1 MPPVASSHGASSAPA
16 TPPAG
21 PARPGVDTSALDA
34 KIAGALAR
42 AKAPRAGAADR
53 KAAAAAY
60 LERGN
65 VYWSA
70 GDPTLYKFALAD
82 FKSVLVYDP
91 GHAEATAKRDEII
104 RIYRRMKRPVPELS
118 NEK

>member
-1 MPPVASSHGASSAPA
+1 VDAPA
-16 TPPAG
+16 APSAG
-21 PARPGVDTSALDA
+21 QARPGVDTSALDA
-34 KIAGALAR
+34 KIDAALAK
-42 AKAPRAGAADR
+42 AKAPRASAADR

-82 FKSVLVYDP
+82 FKRVLIYDP
-91 GHAEATAKRDEII
+91 SNIEAASKRDEII
-104 RIYRRMKRPVPELS
+104 RIYRTMNRPVPDVS
-118 NEK
+118 NVK